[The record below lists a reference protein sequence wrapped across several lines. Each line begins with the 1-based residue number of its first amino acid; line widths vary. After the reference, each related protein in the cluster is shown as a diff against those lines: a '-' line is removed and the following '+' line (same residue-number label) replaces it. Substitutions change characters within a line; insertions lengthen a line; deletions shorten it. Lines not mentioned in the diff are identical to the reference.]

1 MQQTPPHH
9 LDPLLNRIPEGVR
22 RVHLI
27 AVCGTGMGALALM
40 LKEIGMEVTG
50 SDAGIYPPMS
60 DLLSE
65 SGITLREGFKAE
77 HLGDAELVV
86 VGNAVRKENAEAQ
99 ALGERRLPYC
109 SFPQAVAGFF
119 GRGKRTVV
127 VAGTHGKTTT
137 SAMMAWVLE
146 HAGLDPS
153 FMIGGVLQNFSRN
166 CKVGNGEFLVVEG
179 DEYDTAFFD
188 KGPKFLHYDPEVTI
202 LTSVEF
208 DHADIYRDLSHV
220 MASFSKFMGQHRPEA
235 AVMAGPGANVVQVVA
250 KVPCDVFTYG
260 LHGQALWSPEIL
272 SDTAPATIFRLFYKG
287 ELYGEYALPMPGGHN
302 VENAVAVIAAS
313 HRLGLDRRGVA
324 DALASF
330 KGVRRRQEIRG
341 EVGGILLM
349 DDFAHH
355 PTAVAGTLAA
365 VRSFYPEHRLVAIFE
380 PRTNSSMRNVFQQA
394 YAHAF
399 AAADLVCVRTPAHP
413 EKVPEGERFSSE
425 DLVAAL
431 RASGKEAH
439 FFSDADAIVAF
450 CRDIARA
457 GDLLMVM
464 SNGGFE
470 GIHDRLLTMLEARQ
484 SPDHGHG
491 ENGSHSE

>member
-9 LDPLLNRIPEGVR
+9 LDPLLNLIPDGVR

-40 LKEIGMEVTG
+40 LKEIGLEVTG

-60 DLLSE
+60 ELLAE
-65 SGITLREGFKAE
+65 SGITLCQGFKAE
-77 HLGDAELVV
+77 HLGGAELVV
-86 VGNAVRKENAEAQ
+86 VGNAVRKENAEAL
-99 ALGERRLPYC
+99 AVGERRLPYC

-127 VAGTHGKTTT
+127 VSGTHGKTTT
-137 SAMMAWVLE
+137 SSMMAWVLE

-153 FMIGGVLQNFSRN
+153 FMIGGVLRNFSRN
-166 CKVGNGEFLVVEG
+166 CKVGGGEFLVVEG

-208 DHADIYRDLSHV
+208 DHADIYRDLAHV
-220 MASFSKFMGQHRPEA
+220 ESAFSAFMAKHRPGA
-235 AVMAGPGANVVQVVA
+235 AVVAGPGDNVARVVA
-250 KVPCDVFTYG
+250 SAPCDVLPYG
-260 LHGQALWSPEIL
+260 FQEQSLWRPEVV
-272 SDTAPATIFRLFYKG
+272 SDTAPATRFRLFHCG
-287 ELYGEYALPMPGGHN
+287 RLYGEYALPMPGGHN
-302 VENAVAVIAAS
+302 VENAVSVIAAC
-313 HRLGLDRRGVA
+313 HRLGLDREVVA
-324 DALASF
+324 EALASF

-341 EVGGILLM
+341 EVGGILVM

-365 VRSFYPEHRLVAIFE
+365 VRAFYKGHRLVAIFE
-380 PRTNSSMRNVFQQA
+380 PRTNSSMRNVFQAA
-394 YAHAF
+394 YARAF
-399 AAADLVCVRTPAHP
+399 APADVVCVRTPAHP

-425 DLVAAL
+425 ALVAAL
-431 RASGKEAH
+431 AAAGQEAH
-439 FFSDADAIVAF
+439 LFPDAEAIVGF
-450 CRDIARA
+450 CADHARP

-470 GIHDRLLTMLEARQ
+470 GIHGRLLAMLEARQ
-484 SPDHGHG
+484 GCGGIS
-491 ENGSHSE
+491 

>member
-40 LKEIGMEVTG
+40 LKARGMEVTG

-60 DLLSE
+60 DLLKE
-65 SGITLREGFKAE
+65 SGITLFEGFKPE
-77 HLGDAELVV
+77 HLEGAELVV
-86 VGNAVRKENAEAQ
+86 VGNAVRKDNPESLAV
-99 ALGERRLPYC
+99 GDRRLPYC
-109 SFPQAVAGFF
+109 SFPQAVAGVF

-137 SAMMAWVLE
+137 SSMMAWVLE

-153 FMIGGVLQNFSRN
+153 FMIGGVLHNFATN
-166 CKVGNGEFLVVEG
+166 HKVGRGEFLVVEG

-208 DHADIYRDLSHV
+208 DHADIYRDLDHV
-220 MASFSKFMGQHRPEA
+220 VDAFTALMRKHRPEA
-235 AVMAGPGANVVQVVA
+235 AVVAGPGANVARVTA
-250 KVPCDVFTYG
+250 SAPCEVISYG
-260 LHGQALWSPEIL
+260 FDGEPLWRPEIL
-272 SDTAPATIFRLFYKG
+272 DDTAPATRFRLYHGDALF
-287 ELYGEYALPMPGGHN
+287 GEYTLPMPGGHN
-302 VENAVAVIAAS
+302 VENAASVVAAC
-313 HRLGLDRRGVA
+313 HRLGLDRRVVA
-324 DALASF
+324 EALASF
-330 KGVRRRQEIRG
+330 KGVKRRQEIRG
-341 EVGGILLM
+341 EAGGVLVM

-365 VRSFYPEHRLVAIFE
+365 VRSFYKGHRLVAIFE
-380 PRTNSSMRNVFQQA
+380 PRTNSSMRNVFQDA
-394 YAHAF
+394 YGRAF
-399 AAADLVCVRTPAHP
+399 DAADLICVRRPPHP
-413 EKVPEGERFSSE
+413 EKVPDGQRFSSE
-425 DLVAAL
+425 ALVAAL
-431 RASGKEAH
+431 TASGKAALL
-439 FFSDADAIVAF
+439 FPDADAIVDF
-450 CRDIARA
+450 FQHEARP

-470 GIHDRLLTMLEARQ
+470 GIHGKLLAMLAAREA
-484 SPDHGHG
+484 
-491 ENGSHSE
+491 